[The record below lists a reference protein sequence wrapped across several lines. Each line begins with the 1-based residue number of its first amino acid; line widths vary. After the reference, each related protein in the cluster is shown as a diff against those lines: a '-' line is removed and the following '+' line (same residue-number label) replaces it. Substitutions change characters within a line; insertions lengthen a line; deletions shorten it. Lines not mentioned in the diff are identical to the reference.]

1 MRWLF
6 SQFLVML
13 VFFACAQ
20 TDGVNFS
27 VEDRVQKLNTYY
39 PGASAGDLEDKQSF
53 FDAFPRTFDQFQ
65 LLYGFDD
72 VEGAAP
78 LYDNAVDHIP
88 KLFFRLGD
96 AIPKERFLQK
106 IVSIAIGGRWDA
118 DAVNYFQRGLRQ
130 TVMRDVTGAAA
141 VIGTLSEEDQLA
153 FWYFFLDGL
162 HPNAEIPN
170 ELGSLESTSP
180 AVYKH
185 LVQAQENVLSARS
198 QDK

>member
-1 MRWLF
+1 MITERVMRWLF

-72 VEGAAP
+72 V
-78 LYDNAVDHIP
+78 
-88 KLFFRLGD
+88 R
-96 AIPKERFLQK
+96 
-106 IVSIAIGGRWDA
+106 
-118 DAVNYFQRGLRQ
+118 
-130 TVMRDVTGAAA
+130 TG
-141 VIGTLSEEDQLA
+141 
-153 FWYFFLDGL
+153 F
-162 HPNAEIPN
+162 
-170 ELGSLESTSP
+170 
-180 AVYKH
+180 
-185 LVQAQENVLSARS
+185 
-198 QDK
+198 